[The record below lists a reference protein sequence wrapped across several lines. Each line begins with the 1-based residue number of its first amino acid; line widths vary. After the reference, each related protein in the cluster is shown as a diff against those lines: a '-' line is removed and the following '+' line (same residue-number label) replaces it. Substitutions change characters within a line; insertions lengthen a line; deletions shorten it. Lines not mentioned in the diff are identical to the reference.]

1 MWFLL
6 IVWKNLI
13 RRPARSA
20 LTAFGVAIAVA
31 AVVSLSGVASGLERS
46 FLELYAERGADLII
60 QRAGG
65 ALQLSSGIDESVV
78 ERIRTLPGVR
88 QVIGGMMDLV
98 SFEKFD
104 LFGVIVNGWP
114 DNSPV
119 LDRVQMVEGQRFSAA
134 RPGVMLGKV
143 LAANLGKHAGDQVQ
157 LYGQSMKV
165 VGVFQSFN
173 VFENG
178 AVFMPMARMQTLID
192 RPHRV
197 TGCIVLAD
205 RSGDAT
211 AVEALRRR
219 IEALDPSIS
228 AKPTAEFVRDIA
240 QIRITRAAA
249 GVTSAIALFMGLLGV
264 IGTMVA
270 SVYERGREI
279 GILRAIGWKRR
290 RIVRMVLSE
299 AGLLS
304 LFGAIAGAGGG
315 MLMLTLLSMLPVTGR
330 VVDGHW
336 SPLAVGQ
343 AMAWALAAG
352 LVGSIYPAL
361 WAAGRRPVDAIRH
374 V

>member
-1 MWFLL
+1 LL

>member
-1 MWFLL
+1 MWFLFV
-6 IVWKNLI
+6 IWKNLI

-20 LTAFGVAIAVA
+20 LTALGVAIAVA
-31 AVVSLSGVASGLERS
+31 AVVSLSGVAAGLERS
-46 FLELYAERGADLII
+46 FLELYAERGADLIV

-78 ERIRTLPGVR
+78 ERIRRLPDVR

-114 DNSPV
+114 DDCPV
-119 LDRVQMVEGQRFSAA
+119 LDRVQMVEGIKFSAS

-143 LAANLGKHAGDQVQ
+143 LAANLGKRAGDHVQ
-157 LYGQSMKV
+157 IYGQSMEV

-178 AVFMPMARMQTLID
+178 AAFMPIVRMQTLID

-197 TGCIVLAD
+197 TGCIVLAGH
-205 RSGDAT
+205 SGDSA
-211 AVEALRRR
+211 AVEALRRK

-228 AKPTAEFVRDIA
+228 ALPTAEFVRNIA

-279 GILRAIGWKRR
+279 GILRAIGWKRG

-304 LFGAIAGAGGG
+304 LLGAIAGAVGG
-315 MLMLTLLSMLPVTGR
+315 MLMLKLLSLLPVTGR
-330 VVDGHW
+330 VVDGHY
-336 SPLAVGQ
+336 SVAAVGQ

-352 LVGSIYPAL
+352 LLGSIYPAL
-361 WAAGRRPVDAIRH
+361 WAASRRPVDAIRH